1 MGIYNLIHKLQILAI
16 NTKMVNMCSFGD
28 IMEYDN
34 KATVKYPYV
43 NIDVVKSSVNSFI
56 QTYTLRF
63 YVCDRNAPYIAYNK
77 TETILNNIFKRND
90 IDSNNYT
97 INYFS
102 LDFKDK
108 VNGVWADVVV
118 QIPLNVNCSNSKND
132 I

>member
-1 MGIYNLIHKLQILAI
+1 
-16 NTKMVNMCSFGD
+16 MCSFGD

-34 KATVKYPYV
+34 KSTVKYPYV

-63 YVCDRNAPYIAYNK
+63 YVCDRNEPYVAYNK